1 MSIAFTFD
9 CRLDHEWNGDTS
21 EEPSAIFERV
31 RFLHPGYVKLSDRF
45 VLEQVLLSPAR
56 VAEMISVVS
65 VELPDEGMFDV
76 VDHFTKALQ
85 VTSSL

>member
-1 MSIAFTFD
+1 MIDS
-9 CRLDHEWNGDTS
+9 
-21 EEPSAIFERV
+21 
-31 RFLHPGYVKLSDRF
+31 FLSKC
-45 VLEQVLLSPAR
+45 LSPAR

-65 VELPDEGMFDV
+65 VELLDEGMFDV